1 MVSYEI
7 LYSKHW
13 LLPVRRTTRHL
24 KAFISRI
31 GGIVTA

>member
-7 LYSKHW
+7 LYSKHL
-13 LLPVRRTTRHL
+13 LLPARKTIKHL